1 MDRESIKLTQPV
13 LIQSLKD
20 EFEIP
25 NGEYPNNP
33 GVYLLLLKAKNWV
46 IKI

>member
-1 MDRESIKLTQPV
+1 V

-33 GVYLLLLKAKNWV
+33 GVSGSVLPAVVEGEELGEKDMKT
-46 IKI
+46 